1 MVRYGILGF
10 GNHGISRLVPAFA
23 GAQSSVLAGIWR
35 RDMEK
40 AHANAA
46 QFKIE
51 HVFQSAE
58 ELCASPE
65 IDVVFVCSPDALHM
79 CDTLLAFTFG
89 KPVLCEKPAA
99 MNASQLEQM
108 LAGARQANVLFGIA
122 QNFRYNPSVNLVR
135 DWLRQGRIGSPVLA
149 TAHFCFQADRS
160 PRQWIYDPALA
171 CGGAIGD
178 VGIHCIDALRYALA
192 DDISTIATI
201 AREDAQS
208 GSVESGATM
217 AVDFTRG
224 TLGSIMVSF
233 RAKYRSWLE
242 IVGEDGVIHCD
253 DCFTVDHP
261 VQVVLRQKGEILDA
275 QTVTN
280 RAAYSDMLDAFGA
293 ASQDNGTYAASGEDA
308 LQNQRALDAAYAS
321 MRSGCK
327 ESIRIQ
333 P

>member
-1 MVRYGILGF
+1 MRV
-10 GNHGISRLVPAFA
+10 
-23 GAQSSVLAGIWR
+23 
-35 RDMEK
+35 
-40 AHANAA
+40 
-46 QFKIE
+46 
-51 HVFQSAE
+51 
-58 ELCASPE
+58 PE

-122 QNFRYNPSVNLVR
+122 QNFRYNPSVNLVKDGCGR
-135 DWLRQGRIGSPVLA
+135 EGSDRRYLPPLRSL
-149 TAHFCFQADRS
+149 FQADRS

-233 RAKYRSWLE
+233 RAKYHSWLE